1 MILSHLTALSE
12 HKRYQHAHKLVFI
25 EANMSYIGADQV
37 ASWCRR
43 MPFQP
48 VMIESRDPSPRGRV
62 GVWTGPYEKETY
74 AWTLRDI
81 IESDSLYFADDSNM
95 IGNNKKRDKE
105 NFLKQLRQFRME
117 RLDPNDMAFG
127 KIKYAYTGKTAGGE
141 KDDILLATMI
151 ATYWGRRKREEHQF
165 RLWAKEMGFRLN

>member
-1 MILSHLTALSE
+1 
-12 HKRYQHAHKLVFI
+12 
-25 EANMSYIGADQV
+25 
-37 ASWCRR
+37 
-43 MPFQP
+43 
-48 VMIESRDPSPRGRV
+48 
-62 GVWTGPYEKETY
+62 
-74 AWTLRDI
+74 
-81 IESDSLYFADDSNM
+81 M

-127 KIKYAYTGKTAGGE
+127 KFKYAYTGKTAGGE